1 MTQTTTSP
9 MTLTIGLDLGDRKT
23 HLCALDERRAV
34 VVRKVFTTTRKSFE
48 REFGGLAKSRVVLE
62 APRVTRNTK
71 PELLRRALTNVAP
84 ESFIRF
90 LAAVVKRGRQGLIG
104 AIARQYLALL
114 DIKFGRVHASVVVA
128 READLALQDEI
139 GKRLEAVLGQEVI
152 PHLRHDPAILGGIV
166 VRVGDRVMDGSL
178 RRRLKVLRKAMLS
191 A

>member
-1 MTQTTTSP
+1 MRNPAVARNYAEALLELADRSGEAERFGE
-9 MTLTIGLDLGDRKT
+9 LIEGVGGAIEADETI
-23 HLCALDERRAV
+23 
-34 VVRKVFTTTRKSFE
+34 
-48 REFGGLAKSRVVLE
+48 RVVLE
-62 APRVTRNTK
+62 SPRVTRKTK
-71 PELLRRALTNVAP
+71 QELLRRALTNVAP

-104 AIARQYLALL
+104 AIARQYLALV

-128 READLALQDEI
+128 READLGLQDEI